1 MKFEVTIDNIGKLK
15 NASISVRPL
24 TILAGPNNTGKSF
37 FSKTLY
43 SVFDAINTNP
53 IHSFIKYNLTS
64 LQKGLRIIQLVKYGT
79 SHAVIRK
86 MRKSLYSLN
95 DDEQAIALIHK
106 DMSRIE
112 KLLFIEKIERPD
124 ISLDHIDSSIIKNLE
139 QIINSY
145 SLIIPLFE
153 KEKKKEPSLLS
164 EKLIDGIKKDIEN
177 LKKLIKDARL
187 DIMFSEGFSKV
198 LQENLTGNFQIP
210 SLNKIKGDADNS
222 ASINISDIGKITINS
237 DIKTDISLKG
247 FAKLKNTSRV
257 IYIESP
263 FYWKQQKA
271 LLLSTRRIPY
281 FSSSER
287 RRLLIP
293 KFFEDLS
300 SMLMEELSGD
310 MAFPDIFESLT
321 KNIGGKII
329 TDETGSLQF
338 KEFQGK
344 THTLPI
350 MATGVVQLAMI
361 ALLIEKKVL
370 DKNSI
375 LFIDEPETNLHPA
388 WQVKM
393 IKVLFELAKAGVN
406 IVVATHSADIMKY
419 LEVIPNSE
427 KENMIA
433 LNHLQADSTGHVSIF
448 KPERSIEEK
457 IKAIKKE
464 LAEPYTELFIQ
475 GRQDDV

>member
-1 MKFEVTIDNIGKLK
+1 MKFEVKIDNIGKLK

-53 IHSFIKYNLTS
+53 IHSFIRYNLVL

-79 SHAVIRK
+79 PNAVIRK
-86 MRKSLYSLN
+86 MRKPTYSLN
-95 DDEQAIALIHK
+95 DEEQAIASIHK
-106 DMSRIE
+106 HFGLIE
-112 KLLFIEKIERPD
+112 KLLLNEKTERQEVPLD
-124 ISLDHIDSSIIKNLE
+124 QINPSLIKNLE

-145 SLIIPLFE
+145 RLIIPLFE

-164 EKLIDGIKKDIEN
+164 EKLINGIKKDIEN
-177 LKKLIKDARL
+177 LKKLTKDAKI
-187 DIMFSEGFSKV
+187 DTIFSEGFSKV

-210 SLNKIKGDADNS
+210 SLNKIKGDEDNS

-263 FYWKQQKA
+263 FYWKQQRA
-271 LLLSTRRIPY
+271 LVLSNRRIL
-281 FSSSER
+281 SSER
-287 RRLLIP
+287 RQLLIP

-300 SMLMEELSGD
+300 YMLMEELSGD

-321 KNIGGKII
+321 KIIGGKII
-329 TDETGSLQF
+329 TDEIGSLQF

-388 WQVKM
+388 WQEKM
-393 IKVLFELAKAGVN
+393 IEILFELAKAGVN
-406 IVVATHSADIMKY
+406 VVVATHSADIMKY

-427 KENMIA
+427 KENIIA
-433 LNHLQADSTGHVSIF
+433 LNHLKADSTTGHVSTF

-464 LAEPYTELFIQ
+464 LAEPYTRLFIQ
-475 GRQDDV
+475 GR